1 MKKGMNLILL
11 LSALFLSACAK
22 SAEVPDIPTPTPTPI
37 VETVLID
44 GKETTVYTDANG
56 VQTTV
61 VE

>member
-22 SAEVPDIPTPTPTPI
+22 SAEVPDTPTPTPTPI

-56 VQTTV
+56 ADDRR
-61 VE
+61 